1 MQLNVFD
8 NNVFIHRS
16 DRTHEIKF
24 VYVPSCT
31 QVWPSWT
38 ILTRANTNK
47 MKRQNKLAG
56 YPNLLTLTAI
66 LIEMLC
72 KKVDNLQGNK
82 GSDKL

>member
-1 MQLNVFD
+1 MSLV
-8 NNVFIHRS
+8 VLRS
-16 DRTHEIKF
+16 DHHGLSWPEQTLIKWKDKK
-24 VYVPSCT
+24 VT
-31 QVWPSWT
+31 
-38 ILTRANTNK
+38 
-47 MKRQNKLAG
+47 G